1 VAGRVKELDDMG
13 SQMSDAAELSP
24 VATRS
29 RDGQVIGLIGI
40 ASHFYMLL
48 LPPLFAYIRADYGV
62 GYAELGIAISVF
74 NVVSAMLQTPAGF
87 MVDRVGAPKVLIAGL
102 IIGAGG
108 VTLVAAIPSYWAL
121 VAGFAIAGLANTVYH
136 PADYSILSHRVAT
149 KRIGQ
154 AFSIHSCFGMLG
166 SAAAPATMLVL
177 ASHWGWRSGLL
188 AAAGLAIAVAILLIV
203 QTPALVGRGPA
214 ATQARSGAE
223 RDKGGS
229 DWRLLFSRP
238 ILRNL
243 FFFVLLSMAGGG
255 LSSFSV
261 VALGDLYGTPLT
273 VANLALSGF
282 LLMNA
287 AGILLG
293 GVIADR
299 TIYHNRVAALGFAGS
314 ALVVLSIGVIGFG
327 SALLI
332 ASMAFAGLLNGII
345 VPSRDMMVRAVT
357 PHGAFGKVFGFVSTG
372 FNLGGI
378 VAPLI
383 FGWLMDQQHPRAVFL
398 LVVACILL
406 SLVTVSTAPQR
417 ARPAVA
423 AAAS

>member
-1 VAGRVKELDDMG
+1 
-13 SQMSDAAELSP
+13 MSDAAELPP
-24 VATRS
+24 VATRW
-29 RDGQVIGLIGI
+29 RDGKVIGLISI
-40 ASHFYMLL
+40 AHFTSHFYMLL
-48 LPPLFAYIRADYGV
+48 LPPLFAYIRTDYGV

-87 MVDRVGAPKVLIAGL
+87 LVDRIGAPKVLIAGL

-108 VTLVAAIPSYWAL
+108 VTLVAAIPAYWAL

-136 PADYSILSHRVAT
+136 PTDYSILSHRVAA

-166 SAAAPATMLVL
+166 SAAAPAAMLVL
-177 ASHWGWRSGLL
+177 ASRFGWRSGLL
-188 AAAGLAIAVAILLIV
+188 AAAGLAIAVAVLLIV
-203 QTPALVGRGPA
+203 QMPALAGRDSS
-214 ATQARSGAE
+214 ATQARSTAK
-223 RDKGGS
+223 RDGEES
-229 DWRLLFSRP
+229 DWRLLSSRP

-243 FFFVLLSMAGGG
+243 FFFVLLSIAGGG

-261 VALGDLYGTPLT
+261 VALGELYGTPLT

-299 TIYHNRVAALGFAGS
+299 TTQHNRVAAVGFAGS
-314 ALVVLSIGVIGFG
+314 ALVVLSIGMVGFG

-357 PHGAFGKVFGFVSTG
+357 PAGAFGKVFGFVSTG

-383 FGWLMDQQHPRAVFL
+383 FGWLMDQQQPRAVFV

-406 SLVTVSTAPQR
+406 SLVSVSTAPQR
-417 ARPAVA
+417 ARPALA
-423 AAAS
+423 AAAR

>member
-1 VAGRVKELDDMG
+1 
-13 SQMSDAAELSP
+13 MSDAAERSS
-24 VATRS
+24 TISRS
-29 RDGQVIGLIGI
+29 RDGRVIGLVGV
-40 ASHFYMLL
+40 AHFTSHFYMLL

-62 GYAELGIAISVF
+62 GYAELGIAISAF
-74 NVVSAMLQTPAGF
+74 NVVSAVLQTPAGF
-87 MVDRVGAPKVLIAGL
+87 LVDRIGAPYVLVAGL
-102 IIGAGG
+102 IVGAGG
-108 VTLVAAIPSYWAL
+108 VTLAASVPSYWAL

-136 PADYSILSHRVAT
+136 PADYAILSHRIT
-149 KRIGQ
+149 GKRVGQ
-154 AFSIHSCFGMLG
+154 AFSIHSCCGMLG
-166 SAAAPATMLVL
+166 SAAAPAAMLFL
-177 ASHWGWRSGLL
+177 ADRWGWRAGLL
-188 AAAGLAIAVAILLIV
+188 AAAVLAVAAASLLMA
-203 QTPALVGRGPA
+203 QTQSLVDDRPRAIEPRATA
-214 ATQARSGAE
+214 ARA
-223 RDKGGS
+223 GGNS

-243 FFFVLLSMAGGG
+243 LFFVLLAISGGG
-255 LSSFSV
+255 MTSFSV

-299 TIYHNRVAALGFAGS
+299 TIHHNRVAVLGFAGS
-314 ALVVLSIGVIGFG
+314 ALVVLAIGLYGFG
-327 SALLI
+327 PLALI
-332 ASMAFAGLLNGII
+332 AAMAFGGLLNGII

-357 PHGAFGKVFGFVSTG
+357 PEGAFGKVFGFVSTG

-383 FGWLMDQQHPRAVFL
+383 FGFLMDQQEPRAVFL

-417 ARPAVA
+417 RSGDARHGVA
-423 AAAS
+423 A